1 MDDRLIL
8 VKCITL
14 LYRESLITEKTDN
27 SADLVRTTLEEIKLP
42 EYNLS
47 INHDRDLL
55 SSLKDT
61 ALYMCSNP
69 VDYVYEKEEL
79 LQRLKVNC
87 SNDPKLYEA
96 FDQGISKDMDEG
108 SLKRTILNIRKFIN
122 DVFRENEIVKI
133 VKDASVAINFNRDK
147 IKNIRD
153 FVNDLCTKLE
163 PYQIESNRK
172 DPAIIGSVDIGD
184 ETSLTEAYKEV
195 KDQANNTS
203 VLKTGWQGIN
213 TMLQGGFQRG
223 GFTVIGALQHKFKT
237 GFSLTLFKQIALY
250 NTPVMKD
257 PNKKPCLVRISFED
271 SLQLN
276 LQFLYQNLYENEHKK
291 KANLKNVSPEFMA
304 SYVKERLGATG
315 YHVKMLRVNPSDWTY
330 KDIQNYIL
338 ELEAHGYE
346 VHLLMLDYLSM
357 IPTTGC
363 TTGPAGTDIRDLF
376 RRIRNFCATRDIA
389 VVTPHQMS
397 SEAKQL
403 IRDGHQDFVKQ
414 VAEKGYWDGSKRL
427 DQEVD
432 RELYIHI
439 EKFSGKSYL
448 TVQRGKDRLPTLVS
462 DSDKY
467 IVYEFSELGPIEDD
481 INGAPIHRKKV
492 GGGVVGSGEETPFFM
507 FDDPVPAQ

>member
-1 MDDRLIL
+1 MDDRLVL

-27 SADLVRTTLEEIKLP
+27 SSDLVRTILEEIKLP

-61 ALYMCSNP
+61 ALYMCSNSI
-69 VDYVYEKEEL
+69 DYVYEKEEL

-87 SNDPKLYEA
+87 AADNKLYEA
-96 FDQGISKDMDEG
+96 FEQGISKDMDEG

-133 VKDASVAINFNRDK
+133 VKDASVSVNFNREK
-147 IKNIRD
+147 IKSIRA
-153 FVNDLCTKLE
+153 FVTELCSKLE
-163 PYQIESNRK
+163 PYQIEANRK
-172 DPAIIGSVDIGD
+172 DPAIIGAVDIGD
-184 ETSLTEAYKEV
+184 ETSLTEAYKDVAEM
-195 KDQANNTS
+195 ANNTS
-203 VLKTGWQGIN
+203 VMRTGWQGIN
-213 TMLQGGFQRG
+213 TMLQGGFHRG

-250 NTPVMKD
+250 NEPCLIN
-257 PNKKPCLVRISFED
+257 PAKKPCLVRISFED

-291 KANLKNVSPEFMA
+291 KANVKDVTPEFMA
-304 SYVKERLGATG
+304 SYVKEKLGATG
-315 YHVKMLRVNPSDWTY
+315 FQIKMLRVNPSEWTY

-338 ELEAHGYE
+338 ELEANGYE
-346 VHLLMLDYLSM
+346 VHMLMLDYLSM

-363 TTGPAGTDIRDLF
+363 TVGPAGTDIRDLF
-376 RRIRNFCATRDIA
+376 RRIRNFCAQRSIA

-432 RELYIHI
+432 REIYINI
-439 EKFSGKSYL
+439 EKLNGLSYL
-448 TVQRGKDRLPTLVS
+448 TVQRGKDRLPTIIP
-462 DSDKY
+462 DSHKY
-467 IVYEFSELGPIEDD
+467 VVYQFEEVGTIPDD
-481 INGAPIHRKKV
+481 INCPATHRKKI
-492 GGGVVGSGEETPFFM
+492 GGGPVGSGEETPFFA
-507 FDDPVPAQ
+507 FDDAGI